1 MSNNPFLKTK
11 ESSKVVNNRFH
22 SLQDDDNTS
31 LYKYSSNN
39 KKNITYDSSS
49 NSFTQ
54 PSRPDRDRDRDRDM
68 DKPSDRD
75 RNINRDRDNNYRNNN
90 NFIRSK
96 PRYPSPPPP
105 IVDIQINN
113 TELFPDL
120 ISKNNNTTNSVK
132 TSTNFKQI
140 LTNVVEVQKP
150 KKNPIP
156 PGWVSI
162 TMSNNN
168 IVYEN
173 EQLTPFLIKHQ
184 KQEQIQIEKEND
196 INYSMNIAINSMR
209 KIWDR
214 YENEYNEIHGE
225 GAYEEKFRLSPVYA
239 SDYYSESDE
248 ETFEE
253 ENDEL

>member
-31 LYKYSSNN
+31 LYKDSSNN

-54 PSRPDRDRDRDRDM
+54 PLRPDRDRDRDR
-68 DKPSDRD
+68 
-75 RNINRDRDNNYRNNN
+75 NNNYRKNND
-90 NFIRSK
+90 FTKFK
-96 PRYPSPPPP
+96 PREPSPPPP
-105 IVDIQINN
+105 ILDIEINN
-113 TELFPDL
+113 IELFPDL

-173 EQLTPFLIKHQ
+173 GQLTPFLIKHQ

-225 GAYEEKFRLSPVYA
+225 GAYEEKFRLAPVYGPEY
-239 SDYYSESDE
+239 DSESDE

-253 ENDEL
+253 EENDEL